1 METPA
6 TPPPHF
12 MTTREVAAL
21 IRKTPGAV
29 RQIRHRGTGPKRG
42 RKVGRATLYPHA
54 AVMEWLDALELVD
67 PLARRG
73 DERLAS

>member
-21 IRKTPGAV
+21 IRKTPHAV

-42 RKVGRATLYPHA
+42 RRVGRDTLYPRA
-54 AVMEWLDALELVD
+54 AVMEWLDALEQAD
-67 PLARRG
+67 PLALRW
-73 DERLAS
+73 AMQPS

>member
-1 METPA
+1 
-6 TPPPHF
+6 

-54 AVMEWLDALELVD
+54 AVMEWLEALELVD

-73 DERLAS
+73 R